1 MQKTTR
7 LNYAT
12 RYERRIPRPRSR
24 IRRDALEKVLLE
36 HILMLWAI
44 VLRVVLMFGILPG
57 IPALSQNVLDAFLGD
72 LDLFEEDTCQP
83 ISETKCSRE
92 LGFETGHPAWET
104 PHRWWRSPASQVDI
118 LSSDA
123 RTSKGIKLTAR
134 SRSLASWAP

>member
-1 MQKTTR
+1 MKKTTR

-57 IPALSQNVLDAFLGD
+57 IPALSQNVLDALLGD
-72 LDLFEEDTCQP
+72 LDLFEEDMSAHIRNKMLEGTW
-83 ISETKCSRE
+83 IRN
-92 LGFETGHPAWET
+92 
-104 PHRWWRSPASQVDI
+104 RS
-118 LSSDA
+118 SSMGNTA
-123 RTSKGIKLTAR
+123 PLVEVSSKPSGYIAK
-134 SRSLASWAP
+134 